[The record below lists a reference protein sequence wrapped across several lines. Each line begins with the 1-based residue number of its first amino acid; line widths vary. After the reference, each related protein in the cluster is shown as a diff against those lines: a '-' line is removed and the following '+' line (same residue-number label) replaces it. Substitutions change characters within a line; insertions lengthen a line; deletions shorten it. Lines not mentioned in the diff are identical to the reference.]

1 MHSMLIH
8 EGKLTDSFEVI
19 SGVRQGCILSL
30 TVLILQ
36 CHEQSHKK
44 QKERSTVEN
53 DGKVGRS

>member
-1 MHSMLIH
+1 MLIH